1 MEVCDWR
8 WPLCLLRRTQS
19 AQVEVDQVLQGSV
32 LAKSGAQWRSALQGP
47 LNEQSSMALF
57 GRVAWREAL
66 TLATDALSYQ
76 AAMDCGWELARGLLS
91 TMAGLR
97 MRSDCLGLCSALSQ
111 GQPWLRALELL
122 ARAQREGLEANTW
135 MLSAAQAACGKG
147 RAWMQPL
154 RLLLTPVTCAAV
166 GSRPWRLQLQG
177 LGQLRSLGF
186 EEAVYGDAETGA
198 GRGWQQMLQVGLVA
212 AAEESGSALNSVCR
226 SWVLLK
232 RWDHALHLLRYDF
245 SPTCFTSLVSA
256 CEHVSN
262 ELLLVRLLD
271 FVVDVSLK
279 GLNES

>member
-1 MEVCDWR
+1 
-8 WPLCLLRRTQS
+8 
-19 AQVEVDQVLQGSV
+19 
-32 LAKSGAQWRSALQGP
+32 
-47 LNEQSSMALF
+47 
-57 GRVAWREAL
+57 
-66 TLATDALSYQ
+66 
-76 AAMDCGWELARGLLS
+76 
-91 TMAGLR
+91 

-122 ARAQREGLEANTW
+122 GRAECDGLEANAF

-154 RLLLTPVTCAAV
+154 HLLHQLTPVTYSA

-186 EEAVYGDAETGA
+186 QETVYGDAATGA
-198 GRGWQQMLQVGLVA
+198 GRGWRQMLQVGLVA
-212 AAEESGSALNSVCR
+212 AGGDESGSALNSVCS
-226 SWVLLK
+226 SWVLLN
-232 RWDHALHLLRYDF
+232 RWDQALHLLSLDF

-279 GLNES
+279 GLNHPADVMKRPAALHMASKAALATSGSE